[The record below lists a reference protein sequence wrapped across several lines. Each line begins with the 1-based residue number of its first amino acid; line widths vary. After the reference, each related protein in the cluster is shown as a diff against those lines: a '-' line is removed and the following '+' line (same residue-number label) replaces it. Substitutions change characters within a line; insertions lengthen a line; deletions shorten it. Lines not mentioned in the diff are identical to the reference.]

1 MTTCNKIYF
10 KLKTVLKILSTCY
23 KYNTVST
30 LSEMVSAVMEL
41 VMLWP
46 DLTNL
51 VMKWYL
57 MCIWAGWL
65 YPFKL
70 GKTIWLICMH
80 TLIWDLL
87 LTDQTLVLDSASIE
101 IYA

>member
-10 KLKTVLKILSTCY
+10 KLKTVLKILSACY

-46 DLTNL
+46 DLTNVFRVWSAISTARL
-51 VMKWYL
+51 KGHSQL
-57 MCIWAGWL
+57 
-65 YPFKL
+65 
-70 GKTIWLICMH
+70 
-80 TLIWDLL
+80 WDRA
-87 LTDQTLVLDSASIE
+87 DLDTSFSHFEKSPPQPE
-101 IYA
+101 IQKFI